1 MIHIPHDVEVKIGET
16 TSQDILL
23 DLGPPLRKYI
33 KEDDRMERIWG
44 EQENDPNVSR
54 GSESLLL

>member
-1 MIHIPHDVEVKIGET
+1 MECPHRIDVVIGET

-23 DLGPPLRKYI
+23 DLGPPLRKFV

-44 EQENDPNVSR
+44 
-54 GSESLLL
+54 SESSSFNTNKGSK